1 MTSAEEAEFTAL
13 WEQGATYR
21 ELAAALRCPLG
32 TVASRTAALVAQ
44 GRITPRP
51 RGGAYPSRRAQAQP
65 EGAPVPVQRPVQSTD
80 TGAVHGFDTGPVQRL
95 DRLEGEVQGLRHLIQ
110 ALVDRLDHPP
120 VQTPV
125 PITARPPYPSGKSV
139 RWNLWILDTIR
150 DELATL
156 AAERGISPSQL
167 VQALLWKSLRDQ
179 RQ

>member
-1 MTSAEEAEFTAL
+1 M
-13 WEQGATYR
+13 
-21 ELAAALRCPLG
+21 
-32 TVASRTAALVAQ
+32 
-44 GRITPRP
+44 
-51 RGGAYPSRRAQAQP
+51 
-65 EGAPVPVQRPVQSTD
+65 QSTD

-95 DRLEGEVQGLRHLIQ
+95 DRLEGEVQGLRHLVQ

-125 PITARPPYPSGKSV
+125 PITARPPYSSGKSV
-139 RWNLWILDTIR
+139 RWNLWILDAIR